1 MRILRS
7 CPWLLTLV
15 LSLAACALPS
25 AAVYR
30 AVALG
35 QVAAVQAEA
44 GDVAGARETAALAL
58 DAARRI
64 AVTK

>member
-7 CPWLLTLV
+7 CLWFLALV
-15 LSLAACALPS
+15 FALAACEPPS
-25 AAVYR
+25 SAVYR